1 MVPEQIKIGI
11 TSDISDT
18 YHTGKKAEL
27 IIGPVIALFQQNQ
40 YEHERKQENP
50 TTPTTSS
57 GNVRVWQSKN
67 IFFI

>member
-40 YEHERKQENP
+40 YEHERKQENT